1 MGYRPGLAVALEDV
15 VRLSVQRVAQRDL
28 EQPFR
33 RDDLAAEPDH
43 LALVALRRILERP
56 RGHHPV
62 RVLAFLTRFE
72 RVHLHKKNPLLSIP
86 ISFDSIIRR

>member
-1 MGYRPGLAVALEDV
+1 MGYRPGLAVALEAV
-15 VRLSVQRVAQRDL
+15 VRLSVQRVILRDL
-28 EQPFR
+28 EQPFW
-33 RDDLAAEPDH
+33 RDNLAAEPDH

-56 RGHHPV
+56 RGHHLV
-62 RVLAFLTRFE
+62 VLVILTRFE